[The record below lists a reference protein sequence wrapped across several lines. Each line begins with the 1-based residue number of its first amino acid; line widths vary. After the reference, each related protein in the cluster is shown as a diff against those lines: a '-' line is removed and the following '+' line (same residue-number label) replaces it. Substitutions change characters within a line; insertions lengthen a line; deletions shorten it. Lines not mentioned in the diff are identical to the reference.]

1 MMRWYKFYRHKTL
14 LIPTWWGDKS
24 LIGTT
29 LSYPPGFRGVRVTR
43 SLVLYVCFVDRC
55 CPFVLFLLAI
65 VLSVLLSFGHCG
77 VCSSSIYGFWLPLW
91 YLQTLLIPVI
101 LPIAIFV
108 TTTIYKEHNLHC
120 IRQIQC
126 PYNQTKVIDTV
137 PHCIFLKQEVWK

>member
-24 LIGTT
+24 LIGTK

-65 VLSVLLSFGHCG
+65 VVSVLLRYTDSDCPFGIFKLFLPQLFYLLLF
-77 VCSSSIYGFWLPLW
+77 SSLQLSIKN
-91 YLQTLLIPVI
+91 TIC
-101 LPIAIFV
+101 IASDRYNV
-108 TTTIYKEHNLHC
+108 LTI
-120 IRQIQC
+120 
-126 PYNQTKVIDTV
+126 
-137 PHCIFLKQEVWK
+137 KQRSLTQSHIVYF